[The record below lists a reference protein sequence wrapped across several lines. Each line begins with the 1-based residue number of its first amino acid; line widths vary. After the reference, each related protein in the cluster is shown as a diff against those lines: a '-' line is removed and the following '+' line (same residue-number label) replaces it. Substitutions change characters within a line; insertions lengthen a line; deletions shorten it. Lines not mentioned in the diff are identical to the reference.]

1 MLVQTSQQQFKQ
13 SERLVIG
20 MHLLRRRSW
29 MPFEVAHSLLQ
40 TMRDDSRLMGQHA
53 LLDRWA
59 PRSSSML
66 NA

>member
-29 MPFEVAHSLLQ
+29 MPFDVAHSLLQ
-40 TMRDDSRLMGQHA
+40 TMRDASRLMGQHA
-53 LLDRWA
+53 LL
-59 PRSSSML
+59 
-66 NA
+66 